1 MRLVIWHTDPYP
13 TAPGVYLGAFPRF
26 GHDVTW
32 VIATEG
38 DRHQTLVRHEGGVRV
53 IDIQRP
59 RDVHG
64 PRLWSAVVNRWNKL
78 VRLFAKIAWMRR
90 LLAERPDVFQVREL
104 ITEGTIALPLARSQR
119 VPFAFQWDFPHY
131 EAALFEMAQAGSKN
145 VLRALHLRWVI
156 AMRAHILRGADLV
169 LPISDG
175 LAEIARDRHGVDPW
189 RIVPFPVGVAA
200 DSVRRAREGTPHPRA
215 ASLAGQPVL
224 CYLGNLDAVRQPS
237 FLFDIFAAVLEQVPE
252 AWLLLVGRANPGVER
267 LLADHPAR
275 ERVVFTGY
283 VAHADVPATIAQAR
297 VGFYAVPLTDPYGI
311 YRTCSPLKVVE
322 YMACGLPV
330 VASRVED
337 AEKMLGESGGG
348 VCVENLPR
356 LFAREI
362 VGYLRDPE
370 RARADGEKGRAY
382 IEEHRVFEALGRE
395 VEAAYERLLATGR
408 PASPASPLLA
418 GRRRAP
424 APVRAPAPA
433 VESSPS

>member
-1 MRLVIWHTDPYP
+1 VRLVIWHTDPYP

-38 DRHQTLVRHEGGVRV
+38 DRHQTLVRHENGVRV

-59 RDVHG
+59 RDVGG
-64 PRLWSAVVNRWNKL
+64 PRPWSALVNRWHKL
-78 VRLFAKIAWMRR
+78 RRLFAKIAWMRR

-104 ITEGTIALPLARSQR
+104 ITEGAIVLPLARSQR

-131 EAALFEMAQAGSKN
+131 EAALFEMAQARSKN
-145 VLRALHLRWVI
+145 LLRALHLRWVI
-156 AMRAHILRGADLV
+156 AVRAHIMRGADLV

-175 LAEIARDRHGVDPW
+175 LAEIVRDRHGVDPW
-189 RIVPFPVGVAA
+189 RIVAFPVGVAA
-200 DSVRRAREGTPHPRA
+200 DSVRRARSGTPHPRA
-215 ASLAGQPVL
+215 AGLAGKPVL
-224 CYLGNLDAVRQPS
+224 CYLGNLDAVRQPA
-237 FLFDIFAAVLEQVPE
+237 FLFDVFAAVLEAVPD
-252 AWLLLVGRANPGVER
+252 ARLLLVGRANPGVER

-275 ERVVFTGY
+275 EHVVFTGY
-283 VAHADVPATIAQAR
+283 VAHPDVPATIAQAR

-337 AEKMLGESGGG
+337 AVKMLGESGGG
-348 VCVENLPR
+348 VCVDNVPG
-356 LFAREI
+356 LFARAI
-362 VGYLRDPE
+362 VAYLQDPE

-382 IEEHRVFEALGRE
+382 IERHRVFEALGHE
-395 VEAAYERLLATGR
+395 VEAAYERLLASGR
-408 PASPASPLLA
+408 PASPESPLLA
-418 GRRRAP
+418 GRR
-424 APVRAPAPA
+424 PAPA
-433 VESSPS
+433 SPRLAPAAPSPS